1 LQILQAF
8 KVKVIFGDIFDGY
21 DFYFISCKYLKM
33 STDGSVGDMDLSA
46 LDDIE
51 EVEGKLQY
59 NLQKLQFKLIC
70 DSI

>member
-1 LQILQAF
+1 
-8 KVKVIFGDIFDGY
+8 
-21 DFYFISCKYLKM
+21 M

-51 EVEGKLQY
+51 ENEGKLQY
-59 NLQKLQFKLIC
+59 NLQKLQFKLIY